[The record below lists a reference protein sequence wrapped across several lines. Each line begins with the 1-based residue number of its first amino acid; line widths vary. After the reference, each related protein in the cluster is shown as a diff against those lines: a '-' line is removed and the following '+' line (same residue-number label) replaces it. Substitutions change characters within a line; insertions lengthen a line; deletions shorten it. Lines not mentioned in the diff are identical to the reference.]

1 MTTSRQF
8 FFKKYCQDLRL
19 RQANAQIEPR
29 GPLTTMSDPDAASA
43 ALIAKLLQ
51 EENPYGEDVYGYQD
65 DSDDCDYGRKRKKK
79 KKKPAAK
86 PVKAPKEPKPPK
98 EPKAPKEPK
107 RPREPTGDEEFTET
121 GRRKRKD
128 AGKERAKARAWDEQ
142 EEVKFREALVL
153 HGRDWKKCAE
163 HVGTRDARSFTSHA
177 QKYFIK
183 LCLQGKPLP
192 AKVRETGDGY
202 TLSGKPLDPNSSA
215 AKQYGFKTDTS
226 FAMPD
231 GSTPAGLMSTEDA
244 QEAEKARQAKV
255 AEMVGKLPLDT
266 DGRFK
271 VGTVLRKK
279 LDLEEIERDENA
291 DANSCEPTQ
300 AQGLGLVPQTAKT
313 RDTPTDDK
321 TAEKWIEGK
330 IADVD
335 KDDADNPLPYSVK
348 FADGTFEDLS
358 HEELEVWVEA
368 HLKHKKTEERR
379 VWDEEQERKRSER
392 EAKFADK
399 TQKAA
404 EKAAEKEAKQ
414 LAKVREARDKAAA
427 EAAAAEPTEYA
438 RSRPRRETVAVGA
451 TTFRDAGGGT
461 LELHPMRKFSPSPPG
476 SGVPGAQPFKLTVS
490 PAAMLVMDL
499 HAHLCTNEV
508 IGYLG
513 GSWDPHT
520 RSLTIDRAFPGRG
533 VASGMDVE
541 MDPIAEVELKS
552 QVEAQNM
559 KVVGWYHSHPVFK
572 PTPSGVDINNQLNY
586 QRLFRDETVGVEP
599 FVGFIV
605 GPYDMRLPNQ
615 VSSVTAFCAQRM
627 TKAGATE
634 DIPFE
639 VSYGLSEDKDVEP
652 LTVGTMAAV
661 VVQNKS
667 TEGRVNPTE
676 LWRPFT
682 TFENFKPSG
691 GPCTK
696 LAKLR
701 ASLCARLPAGMSE
714 LREEE
719 IMDGVAK
726 TIQTSW
732 GLDLGY

>member
-1 MTTSRQF
+1 ML
-8 FFKKYCQDLRL
+8 Y
-19 RQANAQIEPR
+19 
-29 GPLTTMSDPDAASA
+29 
-43 ALIAKLLQ
+43 
-51 EENPYGEDVYGYQD
+51 
-65 DSDDCDYGRKRKKK
+65 
-79 KKKPAAK
+79 
-86 PVKAPKEPKPPK
+86 
-98 EPKAPKEPK
+98 
-107 RPREPTGDEEFTET
+107 
-121 GRRKRKD
+121 
-128 AGKERAKARAWDEQ
+128 
-142 EEVKFREALVL
+142 
-153 HGRDWKKCAE
+153 GRDWKKCAE

-177 QKYFIK
+177 QKHFIK

-215 AKQYGFKTDTS
+215 AKQYGFKVDTS
-226 FAMPD
+226 FTLPD
-231 GSTPAGLMSTEDA
+231 GTRPAGLMTAEDA
-244 QEAEKARQAKV
+244 EEAEKARQAKV
-255 AEMVGKLPLDT
+255 AETVGKLPVDS

-279 LDLEEIERDENA
+279 FDEEVERDENA
-291 DANSCEPTQ
+291 DANPNVGTE
-300 AQGLGLVPQTAKT
+300 
-313 RDTPTDDK
+313 DDDR
-321 TAEKWIEGK
+321 AEKWIEGK
-330 IADVD
+330 VVDVD
-335 KDDADNPLPYSVK
+335 KDDADNPLPYSVE
-348 FADGTFEDLS
+348 FDDGTFEDLA
-358 HEELEVWVEA
+358 HEELEVWVQA
-368 HLKHKKTEERR
+368 RIKHQKTEERR
-379 VWDEEQERKRSER
+379 AWEEEMERKRSER
-392 EAKFADK
+392 EAEREAKLADK
-399 TQKAA
+399 EQKAA

-414 LAKVREARDKAAA
+414 LAKVREARDRAAA

-438 RSRPRRETVAVGA
+438 RSRPRRETAAVGA

-513 GSWDPHT
+513 GSWDPDT
-520 RSLTIDRAFPGRG
+520 KSLTIERAFPGRG

-552 QVEAQNM
+552 QVEAQHM
-559 KVVGWYHSHPVFK
+559 KVVGWYHSHPVFE

-586 QRLFRDETVGVEP
+586 QRLFRDESVGVEP

-615 VSSVTAFCAQRM
+615 VSSVTAFCAQRLM
-627 TKAGATE
+627 KAGATE
-634 DIPFE
+634 DVPFE
-639 VSYGLSEDKDVEP
+639 VSYGLSDDKDVEP
-652 LTVGTMAAV
+652 LTVGSMAAV

-682 TFENFKPSG
+682 TFENFKPGG

-732 GLDLGY
+732 GVDLGY

>member
-1 MTTSRQF
+1 M
-8 FFKKYCQDLRL
+8 
-19 RQANAQIEPR
+19 
-29 GPLTTMSDPDAASA
+29 
-43 ALIAKLLQ
+43 
-51 EENPYGEDVYGYQD
+51 
-65 DSDDCDYGRKRKKK
+65 
-79 KKKPAAK
+79 
-86 PVKAPKEPKPPK
+86 
-98 EPKAPKEPK
+98 
-107 RPREPTGDEEFTET
+107 
-121 GRRKRKD
+121 
-128 AGKERAKARAWDEQ
+128 
-142 EEVKFREALVL
+142 KFREALVL
-153 HGRDWKKCAE
+153 YGRDWKKCAE

-177 QKYFIK
+177 QKHFIK

-215 AKQYGFKTDTS
+215 AKQYGFKVDTS
-226 FAMPD
+226 FTLPD
-231 GSTPAGLMSTEDA
+231 GTRPAGLMTAEDA
-244 QEAEKARQAKV
+244 EEAEKARQAKV
-255 AEMVGKLPLDT
+255 AETVGKLPVDS

-279 LDLEEIERDENA
+279 FDEEVERDENA
-291 DANSCEPTQ
+291 DANQNVGAE
-300 AQGLGLVPQTAKT
+300 
-313 RDTPTDDK
+313 DDDG
-321 TAEKWIEGK
+321 AEKWIEGK
-330 IADVD
+330 VVDVD
-335 KDDADNPLPYSVK
+335 KDDADNPLPYSVE
-348 FADGTFEDLS
+348 FDDGTFEDLA
-358 HEELEVWVEA
+358 HEELEVWVQA
-368 HLKHKKTEERR
+368 RIKHQKTEERR
-379 VWDEEQERKRSER
+379 AWEEEMERKRSER
-392 EAKFADK
+392 EAEREAKLADK
-399 TQKAA
+399 EQKAA
-404 EKAAEKEAKQ
+404 EKAAEKEARQ
-414 LAKVREARDKAAA
+414 LAKVREARDRAAA

-438 RSRPRRETVAVGA
+438 RSRPRRETAAVGA

-513 GSWDPHT
+513 GSWDPDT
-520 RSLTIDRAFPGRG
+520 KSLTIERAFPGRG

-559 KVVGWYHSHPVFK
+559 KVVGWYHSHPVFE

-586 QRLFRDETVGVEP
+586 QRLFRDESVGVEP

-615 VSSVTAFCAQRM
+615 VSSVTAFCAQRLM
-627 TKAGATE
+627 KAGATE

-639 VSYGLSEDKDVEP
+639 VSYGLSDDKDVEP
-652 LTVGTMAAV
+652 LTVGSMAAV

-682 TFENFKPSG
+682 TFENFKPGG

-732 GLDLGY
+732 GVDLGY

>member
-1 MTTSRQF
+1 ML
-8 FFKKYCQDLRL
+8 Y
-19 RQANAQIEPR
+19 
-29 GPLTTMSDPDAASA
+29 
-43 ALIAKLLQ
+43 
-51 EENPYGEDVYGYQD
+51 
-65 DSDDCDYGRKRKKK
+65 
-79 KKKPAAK
+79 
-86 PVKAPKEPKPPK
+86 
-98 EPKAPKEPK
+98 
-107 RPREPTGDEEFTET
+107 
-121 GRRKRKD
+121 
-128 AGKERAKARAWDEQ
+128 
-142 EEVKFREALVL
+142 
-153 HGRDWKKCAE
+153 GRDWKKCAE

-177 QKYFIK
+177 QKHFIK

-215 AKQYGFKTDTS
+215 AKQYGFKVDTS
-226 FAMPD
+226 FTLPD
-231 GSTPAGLMSTEDA
+231 GTRPAGLMTAEDA
-244 QEAEKARQAKV
+244 EEAEKARQAKV
-255 AEMVGKLPLDT
+255 AETVGKLPVDS

-279 LDLEEIERDENA
+279 FDEEVERDENA
-291 DANSCEPTQ
+291 DANPNVGTE
-300 AQGLGLVPQTAKT
+300 
-313 RDTPTDDK
+313 DDDR
-321 TAEKWIEGK
+321 AEKWIEGK
-330 IADVD
+330 VVDVD
-335 KDDADNPLPYSVK
+335 KDDADNPLPYSVE
-348 FADGTFEDLS
+348 FDDGTFEDLA
-358 HEELEVWVEA
+358 HEELEVWVQA
-368 HLKHKKTEERR
+368 RIKHQKTEERR
-379 VWDEEQERKRSER
+379 AWEEEMERKRSER
-392 EAKFADK
+392 EAEREAKLADK
-399 TQKAA
+399 EQKAA

-414 LAKVREARDKAAA
+414 LAKVREARDRAAA

-438 RSRPRRETVAVGA
+438 RSRPRRETAAVGA

-513 GSWDPHT
+513 GSWDPDT
-520 RSLTIDRAFPGRG
+520 KSLTIERAFPGRG

-559 KVVGWYHSHPVFK
+559 KVVGWYHSHPVFE

-586 QRLFRDETVGVEP
+586 QRLFRDESVGVEP

-615 VSSVTAFCAQRM
+615 VSSVTAFCAQRLM
-627 TKAGATE
+627 KAGATE
-634 DIPFE
+634 DVPFE
-639 VSYGLSEDKDVEP
+639 VSYGLSDDKDVEP
-652 LTVGTMAAV
+652 LTVGSMAAV

-682 TFENFKPSG
+682 TFENFKPGG

-732 GLDLGY
+732 GVDLGY

>member
-1 MTTSRQF
+1 M
-8 FFKKYCQDLRL
+8 
-19 RQANAQIEPR
+19 
-29 GPLTTMSDPDAASA
+29 
-43 ALIAKLLQ
+43 
-51 EENPYGEDVYGYQD
+51 
-65 DSDDCDYGRKRKKK
+65 
-79 KKKPAAK
+79 
-86 PVKAPKEPKPPK
+86 
-98 EPKAPKEPK
+98 
-107 RPREPTGDEEFTET
+107 
-121 GRRKRKD
+121 
-128 AGKERAKARAWDEQ
+128 
-142 EEVKFREALVL
+142 
-153 HGRDWKKCAE
+153 
-163 HVGTRDARSFTSHA
+163 
-177 QKYFIK
+177 
-183 LCLQGKPLP
+183 
-192 AKVRETGDGY
+192 
-202 TLSGKPLDPNSSA
+202 
-215 AKQYGFKTDTS
+215 
-226 FAMPD
+226 
-231 GSTPAGLMSTEDA
+231 
-244 QEAEKARQAKV
+244 
-255 AEMVGKLPLDT
+255 
-266 DGRFK
+266 
-271 VGTVLRKK
+271 
-279 LDLEEIERDENA
+279 
-291 DANSCEPTQ
+291 
-300 AQGLGLVPQTAKT
+300 
-313 RDTPTDDK
+313 
-321 TAEKWIEGK
+321 
-330 IADVD
+330 
-335 KDDADNPLPYSVK
+335 
-348 FADGTFEDLS
+348 
-358 HEELEVWVEA
+358 
-368 HLKHKKTEERR
+368 
-379 VWDEEQERKRSER
+379 ERKRSER
-392 EAKFADK
+392 EAEREAKLADK
-399 TQKAA
+399 EQKAA
-404 EKAAEKEAKQ
+404 EKAAEKEARQ
-414 LAKVREARDKAAA
+414 LAKVREARDRAAA

-438 RSRPRRETVAVGA
+438 RSRPRRETAAVGA

-513 GSWDPHT
+513 GSWDPDT
-520 RSLTIDRAFPGRG
+520 KSLTIERAFPGRG

-559 KVVGWYHSHPVFK
+559 KVVGWYHSHPVFE

-586 QRLFRDETVGVEP
+586 QRLFRDESVGVEP

-615 VSSVTAFCAQRM
+615 VSSVTAFCAQRLM
-627 TKAGATE
+627 KAGATE

-639 VSYGLSEDKDVEP
+639 VSYGLSDDKDVEP
-652 LTVGTMAAV
+652 LTVGSMAAV

-682 TFENFKPSG
+682 TFENFKPGG

-732 GLDLGY
+732 GVDLGY

>member
-1 MTTSRQF
+1 
-8 FFKKYCQDLRL
+8 
-19 RQANAQIEPR
+19 
-29 GPLTTMSDPDAASA
+29 MSDPDAASA

-231 GSTPAGLMSTEDA
+231 GSTPAGLMSAEDA
-244 QEAEKARQAKV
+244 EEAEKARQAKV
-255 AEMVGKLPLDT
+255 AETVGKLPLDT

-335 KDDADNPLPYSVK
+335 KDDADNPLPYSVE

-379 VWDEEQERKRSER
+379 VWDEEQERKRND
-392 EAKFADK
+392 AK
-399 TQKAA
+399 
-404 EKAAEKEAKQ
+404 
-414 LAKVREARDKAAA
+414 
-427 EAAAAEPTEYA
+427 
-438 RSRPRRETVAVGA
+438 
-451 TTFRDAGGGT
+451 
-461 LELHPMRKFSPSPPG
+461 
-476 SGVPGAQPFKLTVS
+476 
-490 PAAMLVMDL
+490 
-499 HAHLCTNEV
+499 CT
-508 IGYLG
+508 
-513 GSWDPHT
+513 H
-520 RSLTIDRAFPGRG
+520 
-533 VASGMDVE
+533 
-541 MDPIAEVELKS
+541 
-552 QVEAQNM
+552 Q
-559 KVVGWYHSHPVFK
+559 
-572 PTPSGVDINNQLNY
+572 
-586 QRLFRDETVGVEP
+586 
-599 FVGFIV
+599 
-605 GPYDMRLPNQ
+605 
-615 VSSVTAFCAQRM
+615 
-627 TKAGATE
+627 
-634 DIPFE
+634 
-639 VSYGLSEDKDVEP
+639 
-652 LTVGTMAAV
+652 
-661 VVQNKS
+661 
-667 TEGRVNPTE
+667 
-676 LWRPFT
+676 
-682 TFENFKPSG
+682 
-691 GPCTK
+691 
-696 LAKLR
+696 
-701 ASLCARLPAGMSE
+701 
-714 LREEE
+714 EE
-719 IMDGVAK
+719 
-726 TIQTSW
+726 
-732 GLDLGY
+732 

>member
-1 MTTSRQF
+1 M
-8 FFKKYCQDLRL
+8 
-19 RQANAQIEPR
+19 
-29 GPLTTMSDPDAASA
+29 
-43 ALIAKLLQ
+43 
-51 EENPYGEDVYGYQD
+51 
-65 DSDDCDYGRKRKKK
+65 
-79 KKKPAAK
+79 
-86 PVKAPKEPKPPK
+86 
-98 EPKAPKEPK
+98 
-107 RPREPTGDEEFTET
+107 
-121 GRRKRKD
+121 
-128 AGKERAKARAWDEQ
+128 
-142 EEVKFREALVL
+142 KFREALVL
-153 HGRDWKKCAE
+153 YGRDWKKCAE

-177 QKYFIK
+177 QKHFIK

-215 AKQYGFKTDTS
+215 AKQYGFKVDTS
-226 FAMPD
+226 FTLPD
-231 GSTPAGLMSTEDA
+231 GTRPAGLMTAEDA
-244 QEAEKARQAKV
+244 EEAEKARQAKV
-255 AEMVGKLPLDT
+255 AETVGKLPVDS

-279 LDLEEIERDENA
+279 FDEEVERDENA
-291 DANSCEPTQ
+291 DANPNVGSE
-300 AQGLGLVPQTAKT
+300 
-313 RDTPTDDK
+313 DDDR
-321 TAEKWIEGK
+321 AEKWIDGK
-330 IADVD
+330 VVDVD
-335 KDDADNPLPYSVK
+335 KDDADNPLPYSVE
-348 FADGTFEDLS
+348 FDDGTFEDLA
-358 HEELEVWVEA
+358 HEELEVWVQA
-368 HLKHKKTEERR
+368 RIKHQKTEERR
-379 VWDEEQERKRSER
+379 AWEEEMERKRSER
-392 EAKFADK
+392 EAEREAKLADK
-399 TQKAA
+399 EQKAA

-414 LAKVREARDKAAA
+414 LAKVREARDRAAA

-438 RSRPRRETVAVGA
+438 RSRPRRETAAVGA

-513 GSWDPHT
+513 GSWDPDT
-520 RSLTIDRAFPGRG
+520 KSLTIERAFPGRG

-552 QVEAQNM
+552 QVEAQHM
-559 KVVGWYHSHPVFK
+559 KVVGWYHSHPVFE

-586 QRLFRDETVGVEP
+586 QRLFRDESVGVEP

-615 VSSVTAFCAQRM
+615 VSSVTAFCAQRLM
-627 TKAGATE
+627 KAGATE
-634 DIPFE
+634 DVPFE
-639 VSYGLSEDKDVEP
+639 VSYGLSDDKDVEP
-652 LTVGTMAAV
+652 LTVGSMAAV

-682 TFENFKPSG
+682 TFENFKPGG

-732 GLDLGY
+732 GVDLGY

>member
-1 MTTSRQF
+1 M
-8 FFKKYCQDLRL
+8 
-19 RQANAQIEPR
+19 
-29 GPLTTMSDPDAASA
+29 
-43 ALIAKLLQ
+43 
-51 EENPYGEDVYGYQD
+51 
-65 DSDDCDYGRKRKKK
+65 
-79 KKKPAAK
+79 
-86 PVKAPKEPKPPK
+86 
-98 EPKAPKEPK
+98 
-107 RPREPTGDEEFTET
+107 
-121 GRRKRKD
+121 
-128 AGKERAKARAWDEQ
+128 
-142 EEVKFREALVL
+142 KFREALVL
-153 HGRDWKKCAE
+153 YGRDWKKCAE

-177 QKYFIK
+177 QKHFIK

-215 AKQYGFKTDTS
+215 AKQYGFKVDTS
-226 FAMPD
+226 FTLPD
-231 GSTPAGLMSTEDA
+231 GTRPAGLMTAEDA
-244 QEAEKARQAKV
+244 EEAEKARQAKV
-255 AEMVGKLPLDT
+255 AETVGKLPVDS

-279 LDLEEIERDENA
+279 FDEEVERDENA
-291 DANSCEPTQ
+291 DANPNVGTE
-300 AQGLGLVPQTAKT
+300 
-313 RDTPTDDK
+313 DDDR
-321 TAEKWIEGK
+321 AEKWIEGK
-330 IADVD
+330 VVDVD
-335 KDDADNPLPYSVK
+335 KDDADNPLPYSVE
-348 FADGTFEDLS
+348 FDDGTFEDLA
-358 HEELEVWVEA
+358 HEELEVWVQA
-368 HLKHKKTEERR
+368 RIKHQKTEERR
-379 VWDEEQERKRSER
+379 AWEEEMERKRSER
-392 EAKFADK
+392 EAEREAKLADK
-399 TQKAA
+399 EQKAA

-414 LAKVREARDKAAA
+414 LAKVREARDRAAA

-438 RSRPRRETVAVGA
+438 RSRPRRETAAVGA

-513 GSWDPHT
+513 GSWDPDT
-520 RSLTIDRAFPGRG
+520 KSLTIERAFPGRG

-559 KVVGWYHSHPVFK
+559 KVVGWYHSHPVFE

-586 QRLFRDETVGVEP
+586 QRLFRDESVGVEP

-615 VSSVTAFCAQRM
+615 VSSVTAFCAQRLM
-627 TKAGATE
+627 KAGATE
-634 DIPFE
+634 DVPFE
-639 VSYGLSEDKDVEP
+639 VSYGLSDDKDVEP
-652 LTVGTMAAV
+652 LTVGSMAAV

-682 TFENFKPSG
+682 TFENFKPGG

-732 GLDLGY
+732 GVDLGY